1 MGTFFFGRNDV
12 GVLLT
17 FSGQGQRPDIK
28 GFSPVY
34 NDLSL
39 DPDSTLY
46 ISTKYLCTVLTST
59 KNEAWGKIVDSFL

>member
-1 MGTFFFGRNDV
+1 MGTFFLVAMMV
-12 GVLLT
+12 GMLLT

-39 DPDSTLY
+39 DPDSILY
-46 ISTKYLCTVLTST
+46 IK
-59 KNEAWGKIVDSFL
+59 